1 MFEKIYVAAA
11 SGTESVVKK
20 ELARMG
26 YEPGGADYGLIPVAG
41 GIPDAVKLNM
51 ALRTATRVYSVIAEG
66 YADDFDSLY
75 EFVRSVPFEDFLPSD
90 ARADVNA
97 RSHKSALFA
106 LSAVQRV
113 VKRALCDRMGGT
125 MSESGKTYQIRCVIN
140 ENRAMLLLDTSGD
153 SLHKRGYRTYVG
165 DAPIRET
172 LAAAMLL
179 LAGYRGEVLI
189 DPFCGSGTIPIEAA
203 LIATETAPGLNRAF
217 KFEDY
222 DVFDPRTV
230 NEVRESLRALVKTDF
245 KPEICGY
252 DINPKAC
259 LAANRHLIAAGLGG
273 KVHFQCR
280 DAGELSSRFSAGH
293 IVTNPPYGIRLGGN
307 NGELTKLYN
316 DFGKRYADMPG
327 FTLGII
333 TAYPFFEKD
342 FGTRADKKRKL
353 YNSEIESVYYIFNAR
368 NKAR

>member
-20 ELARMG
+20 ELTRMG
-26 YEPGGADYGLIPVAG
+26 YGPGGADYGLIPVTG
-41 GIPDAVKLNM
+41 GIEDAVKLNM
-51 ALRTATRVYSVIAEG
+51 ALRSATRVYSLIAEG
-66 YADDFDSLY
+66 YADNFDALY
-75 EFVRSVPFEDFLPSD
+75 ELVRAVPFEDFLPRD
-90 ARADVNA
+90 AAVNVDA
-97 RSHKSALFA
+97 ASHRSALFA
-106 LSAVQRV
+106 LSAIQRV

-125 MSESGKTYQIRCVIN
+125 MAESGKTYYLRCVIN
-140 ENRAMLLLDTSGD
+140 ENRALLLLDTTGE

-179 LAGYRGEVLI
+179 LAGYRGGVLI

-203 LIATETAPGLNRAF
+203 MIATDTAPGLNRAF
-217 KFEDY
+217 AFENY
-222 DVFDPRTV
+222 DVFPSETIK
-230 NEVRESLRALVKTDF
+230 NVRESLIAAVKTDF

-252 DINPKAC
+252 DVNPKAC
-259 LAANRHLIAAGLGG
+259 ELANRHLIKAGLGG
-273 KVHFQCR
+273 KVHFQRR

-293 IVTNPPYGIRLGGN
+293 IVTNPPYGIRLGKS
-307 NGELTKLYN
+307 GELKSLYGN
-316 DFGKRYADMPG
+316 LGERYADMRG
-327 FTLGII
+327 FTLGVI

-342 FGTRADKKRKL
+342 FGMRADRKRKL
-353 YNSEIESVYYIFNAR
+353 YNSEIESVYYIFNAP